1 MDKNTSRR
9 RYRSG
14 LTTIEKALST
24 ADGMVLG
31 LYLYSASL
39 ALKHSQALRPEY
51 RRIQGHV
58 IGTPAI
64 VSLMPGISQTEL
76 AELLACER
84 ATAGLQVAECVKKGW
99 IKRVRSATDSRRYEL
114 RLTPKGER
122 MLAEVR
128 HIIARH
134 EAEFLAPLSQDE
146 REQLREIL
154 TKLIT

>member
-1 MDKNTSRR
+1 VDKNTSRR
-9 RYRSG
+9 RYRLG
-14 LTTIEKALST
+14 LTTIEKALSKG
-24 ADGMVLG
+24 DGMVLG

-39 ALKHSQALRPEY
+39 ALKHSQTMRPQY

-99 IKRVRSATDSRRYEL
+99 IKRVRSPTDSRRYEL

-122 MLAEVR
+122 MLVDVR
-128 HIIARH
+128 QVIAAH
-134 EAEFLAPLSQDE
+134 ESEFLAPLSQEE
-146 REQLREIL
+146 RVQLRDLL